1 MAVYQNRTI
10 GVCKRQG
17 IARNLN
23 VTGIVYTKL
32 YRFMELFTSYSSRLC
47 SDDDVKW
54 EAFWNITK
62 RRDGPSVETN

>member
-10 GVCKRQG
+10 GVCKWQG
-17 IARNLN
+17 IAPNLN

-32 YRFMELFTSYSSRLC
+32 YRFIDLVNSYSSRLC
-47 SDDDVKW
+47 SDDDVEG